1 MLLDREQG
9 ACQRASEMRL
19 GWVQWRPMGTDHA
32 LDKLKQL
39 CARLR
44 APDGCP
50 WDRQQTLSS
59 LQAYIVEEAYE
70 VVDAIASEDPE
81 SLKEE
86 LGDLL
91 FQVIFVAQI
100 AEERGWFSLLQ
111 VLEGIYAKMVARH
124 PHVFGAATVRS
135 ADEVVE
141 QWERLKKKERK
152 ASVLEGVPG
161 NLPALLKALRITEKA
176 AAIGFDWEK
185 PKDVLAKVRE
195 EVEELAAIVDR
206 VQGQPDELGLQGEL
220 GDILFAIANL
230 ARHLRIDPEAACQAA
245 NHKFMRRFAA
255 MEALASARGLALEAL
270 SQDEME
276 SLWEEVKAARPA
288 R

>member
-1 MLLDREQG
+1 M
-9 ACQRASEMRL
+9 
-19 GWVQWRPMGTDHA
+19 
-32 LDKLKQL
+32 DKLRKL

-70 VVDAIASEDPE
+70 VVDAIASQDPE

-91 FQVIFVAQI
+91 FQVVFVAQL
-100 AEERGWFSLLQ
+100 AEEKGWFDLME
-111 VLEGIYAKMVARH
+111 VLEVIYAKMVARH
-124 PHVFGAATVRS
+124 PHVFGAVTVRS
-135 ADEVVE
+135 AEEVVE

-152 ASVLEGVPG
+152 ASVLGGVPG

-206 VQGQPDELGLQGEL
+206 AQTKPDHVGLKEEL

-230 ARHLRIDPEAACQAA
+230 ARHLGIDPEAACQAA

-255 MEALASARGLALEAL
+255 MEALASARGLALEKL

-276 SLWEEVKAARPA
+276 RLWQEVKAASPA
-288 R
+288 L

>member
-1 MLLDREQG
+1 M
-9 ACQRASEMRL
+9 
-19 GWVQWRPMGTDHA
+19 
-32 LDKLKQL
+32 
-39 CARLR
+39 
-44 APDGCP
+44 
-50 WDRQQTLSS
+50 
-59 LQAYIVEEAYE
+59 
-70 VVDAIASEDPE
+70 DAIASQDPE

-91 FQVIFVAQI
+91 FQVVFVSQL
-100 AEERGWFSLLQ
+100 AEEKGWFNLLQ
-111 VLEGIYAKMVARH
+111 VLEAIYAKMVARH
-124 PHVFGAATVRS
+124 PHVFGTATVRS
-135 ADEVVE
+135 AKEVVE

-206 VQGQPDELGLQGEL
+206 AQSQPDEMGVGEEL

-230 ARHLRIDPEAACQAA
+230 ARHLHIDPEAACQAA
-245 NHKFMRRFAA
+245 NDKFIRRFAA
-255 MEALASARGLALEAL
+255 MEALASARGLTLEAL

-276 SLWEEVKAARPA
+276 SLWQEVKAPGPA
-288 R
+288 P